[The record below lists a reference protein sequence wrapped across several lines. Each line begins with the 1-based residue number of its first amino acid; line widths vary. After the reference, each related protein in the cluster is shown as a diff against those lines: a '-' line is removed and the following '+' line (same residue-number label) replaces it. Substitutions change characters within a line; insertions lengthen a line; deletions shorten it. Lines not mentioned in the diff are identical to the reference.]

1 MFVLLPFVWLIIWL
15 VIGGAVAAFSGLGA
29 QGDGL
34 MLFLSVFLGGCFGL
48 PIVGGIGW
56 WAWSRIRQHQ

>member
-1 MFVLLPFVWLIIWL
+1 MFVLLPFVWLIVWL

-29 QGDGL
+29 QGGGL
-34 MLFLSVFLGGCFGL
+34 VLFLTIFLGGCFGL

-56 WAWSRIRQHQ
+56 WAWSRTHQRQ